1 MSDDSQQNS
10 KSGAAHSPSIKR
22 KLRKT
27 ILFMA
32 IGGTLLLGL
41 IFGFLQSGFGKNLLA
56 GFINSHLKPS
66 GLQISGIQ
74 GFLPFEFRLAGLQC
88 SDSEGTW
95 LEAENLEVHCT
106 WFSRELDLD
115 IKRFTCSKVT
125 ILRMPENTDGSKET
139 KPLWP
144 LPLQDYALRA
154 RSIQIQ
160 EIHVSPDIVD
170 SLGIEELDPEGDGTV
185 LSVDGRM

>member
-10 KSGAAHSPSIKR
+10 KNGAAHGPSIRR

-41 IFGFLQSGFGKNLLA
+41 IFGFLQSGFGKSLLA
-56 GFINSHLKPS
+56 GFINSHLKTS

-74 GFLPFEFRLAGLQC
+74 GFLPFELRLAGLQC

-95 LEAENLEVHCT
+95 LEAEKVEVQCT
-106 WFSRELDLD
+106 WFS
-115 IKRFTCSKVT
+115 
-125 ILRMPENTDGSKET
+125 G
-139 KPLWP
+139 
-144 LPLQDYALRA
+144 
-154 RSIQIQ
+154 
-160 EIHVSPDIVD
+160 
-170 SLGIEELDPEGDGTV
+170 
-185 LSVDGRM
+185 